1 MKPPGILIIAIY
13 IFLPLLNLNAQN
25 EKKRVSTF
33 RDSLDNALDIGD
45 WLITKKGVLLM
56 PTLITEP
63 AVDYGLAMAALF
75 FHSSYTE
82 KKGPPSISG
91 VMGGA
96 TLNGTWAAGIFHAGY
111 WKNDRIRYM
120 GAVAK
125 TNANIGFYGSGN
137 QGLLDLEEVNMNMDA
152 WILAQQIKF
161 RLGETDFFAGGRY
174 LLLKT
179 DNTFEIPI
187 DIPEFTGIEQ
197 SSTLSEATLKFE
209 FDSRNNV
216 FTPTSGVFLGLAG
229 TYSDTWMGGDDLYG
243 RIGVTLIGYLPAG
256 TKFFTGIRCESNYT
270 LGNVPF
276 YARPIVVLRGAPM
289 MKYQN
294 NHTTLIETE
303 VTWNVYKRWF
313 ISGFTG
319 IGNAF
324 ESFEN
329 FSEGKS
335 VTTLGTGFRYLV
347 ARKLGTSMG
356 MDFGFSQDDFAF
368 YVVFGTAWLR

>member
-1 MKPPGILIIAIY
+1 MKPRGILIIAIFM
-13 IFLPLLNLNAQN
+13 FLPLLNLHAQN
-25 EKKRVSTF
+25 EKKKISIF

-63 AVDYGLAMAALF
+63 AVDYGIAMAALF
-75 FHSSYTE
+75 FHSSYSE

-137 QGLLDLEEVNMNMDA
+137 LGLLDLEEINMNMDA

-174 LLLKT
+174 LLLNT
-179 DNTFEIPI
+179 DNTFEVPI
-187 DIPEFTGIEQ
+187 DIPEFSGIEQ

-256 TKFFTGIRCESNYT
+256 RKFFTGIRYESNYT

-294 NHTTLIETE
+294 NHTTLLETE
-303 VTWNVYKRWF
+303 VTWNIYKRWF

-319 IGNAF
+319 LGNAF
-324 ESFEN
+324 ENFEN

-335 VTTLGTGFRYLV
+335 VTTFGTGFRYLV

-368 YVVFGTAWLR
+368 YIVFGTAWLR